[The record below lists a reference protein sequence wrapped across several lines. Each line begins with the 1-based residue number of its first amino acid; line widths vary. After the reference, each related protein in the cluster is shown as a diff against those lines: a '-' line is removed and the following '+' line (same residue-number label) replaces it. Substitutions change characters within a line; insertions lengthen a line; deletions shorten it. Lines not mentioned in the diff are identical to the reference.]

1 MVTSVI
7 SLVRANRANGIRTS
21 TRSQLAL
28 LDAAASSTSFAPAL
42 HSTSKPTIVLSNGKT
57 TGPLSTP
64 ADDDEPADSPLALSD
79 FSSLF
84 EISPYL
90 LVQPHLGSI
99 ERLYALPPLSDSES
113 SSDSSSSDEE
123 HHEGGGAPTPSSS
136 RATPSAGAGRQQYLI
151 DPSAVS
157 IPLGHPDVAHPRFGT
172 LGLPPSS
179 SSSRK
184 SSQLPS
190 RAGAL
195 LSPKSLALRRQLFP
209 ELDGEDGLGSPNNW
223 TSTDGGTESDEASGV
238 THGRGR
244 EKVVKGGQRRA
255 GRALFDV
262 VDSRRLLDG
271 VLD

>member
-7 SLVRANRANGIRTS
+7 SLVRANRANGIQTS

-28 LDAAASSTSFAPAL
+28 LDAAASPTSFAPAL
-42 HSTSKPTIVLSNGKT
+42 QSASKPSIVLSNGQT
-57 TGPLSTP
+57 TIPLSTP
-64 ADDDEPADSPLALSD
+64 AAEEEPTDSPLALSD

-113 SSDSSSSDEE
+113 SDCSSSDEE
-123 HHEGGGAPTPSSS
+123 HQEGGGVTPSSS
-136 RATPSAGAGRQQYLI
+136 RTPSACVGRQQYLI
-151 DPSAVS
+151 DPSAVP

-184 SSQLPS
+184 SSQPPS
-190 RAGAL
+190 RAGGM

-209 ELDGEDGLGSPNNW
+209 ELEGEDGPGSPNNW

-244 EKVVKGGQRRA
+244 DKVVAKGGQRRA